1 MRLDKCN
8 KIKVG
13 LDHIYVLWWLILEKG
28 REKKGQKEKS
38 PRIRQELKES
48 NPDIKVRP
56 K

>member
-1 MRLDKCN
+1 MVNFWK
-8 KIKVG
+8 KEGK
-13 LDHIYVLWWLILEKG
+13 
-28 REKKGQKEKS
+28 KKGQKEKS